1 MYHPPSMVPFH
12 SVGEAVITTT
22 TSVSA
27 HESSHGQD
35 SLDTDGLQGIL
46 AVRALMC

>member
-12 SVGEAVITTT
+12 SVAFVSI
-22 TSVSA
+22 SV
-27 HESSHGQD
+27 
-35 SLDTDGLQGIL
+35 QGIL